1 MPASATE
8 TAVAPRQTA
17 AAAAARPTPSFSQEE
32 VENRLEKLKNKF
44 EASPRES
51 SEKIVSAA
59 TRHAPPRRGRRRP
72 IAREH
77 NITFGEFHR
86 KYLATS
92 TPVIV
97 SGSMEHGH
105 VSHAELVELCGE
117 RPLRHRCDNESATV
131 RYRHE
136 SAAEGWGGMRLL
148 RGLEGSAVFRNLSQL
163 IAAQQD
169 EGWSMRVEADPN
181 DLSSRPVDQ
190 LRDTASTGQHT
201 VLGPQLYL
209 HDTRISTLCPAL
221 LERVRPPRYF
231 PVDQLRQ
238 LAGADFDKDDC
249 RAYEY
254 RLVHPYL
261 HGTRTHPYSRASG
274 RSTPPSSSAR
284 RTPPP
289 ACTGTRRGPAFG
301 WRCSTG
307 RRASG

>member
-1 MPASATE
+1 
-8 TAVAPRQTA
+8 
-17 AAAAARPTPSFSQEE
+17 
-32 VENRLEKLKNKF
+32 
-44 EASPRES
+44 
-51 SEKIVSAA
+51 
-59 TRHAPPRRGRRRP
+59 
-72 IAREH
+72 
-77 NITFGEFHR
+77 
-86 KYLATS
+86 
-92 TPVIV
+92 
-97 SGSMEHGH
+97 
-105 VSHAELVELCGE
+105 
-117 RPLRHRCDNESATV
+117 
-131 RYRHE
+131 
-136 SAAEGWGGMRLL
+136 MRLL

-254 RLVHPYL
+254 RSVHPSLFLGPAHSASGL
-261 HGTRTHPYSRASG
+261 HRDSKGTRFWMASFRLTDKVDSILLKQRG
-274 RSTPPSSSAR
+274 PTRCDEETIALHEKHR
-284 RTPPP
+284 RTAKPNLFAEVTVWEGSVGAGELIFIPESW
-289 ACTGTRRGPAFG
+289 AHEVRNEDATGSIEDLDEEEYGKFDWLREQINVIAFAHEEQSFPSHGRAGPAEL
-301 WRCSTG
+301 STVDWETFLEWNRPG
-307 RRASG
+307 VRKTVKQYWEARKRWSNGGAARARES

>member
-1 MPASATE
+1 MEDPRSSRPAKMRGLSTSE
-8 TAVAPRQTA
+8 RGQSEEDCESVHTPQTWSGSCT
-17 AAAAARPTPSFSQEE
+17 RTGCPSP
-32 VENRLEKLKNKF
+32 
-44 EASPRES
+44 A
-51 SEKIVSAA
+51 SAA

-97 SGSMEHGH
+97 SGSMVHGH
-105 VSHAELVELCGE
+105 ISHAELVELCGE

-169 EGWSMRVEADPN
+169 ERWSMRVEADPN

-221 LERVRPPRYF
+221 LERVRPPRCF

-254 RLVHPYL
+254 R
-261 HGTRTHPYSRASG
+261 SRGACHAASS
-274 RSTPPSSSAR
+274 RL
-284 RTPPP
+284 
-289 ACTGTRRGPAFG
+289 
-301 WRCSTG
+301 
-307 RRASG
+307 